1 MADPLSTLLQMAQ
14 REIGEGRPLEARQR
28 LTAHKANASYWPT
41 EAEWLLARASAR
53 SGDRDGERA
62 ALHSI
67 LRANSRDIP
76 ALLAMAQS
84 FADSGDERA
93 AVSWFT
99 TAINQARVTQT
110 APALKPLLDRA
121 HAYCEAAKAR
131 FTAQFDAALADIT
144 ADGAATPALKHAV
157 DLLHGKSQIHLQQPT
172 MFYYPG
178 LPQRAFYERHE
189 FDWVA
194 EIEAQSAALR
204 DEYLALLA
212 AADEPF
218 APYIQRSDSRPAS
231 SSPLLEDPSWGAAY
245 LWQNGTATALAT
257 HCPATMAALDAAPI
271 PHIAARSPMALYS
284 RLKPGTH
291 IAPHHG
297 LLNTRLICHLPL
309 VVPDGCALRV
319 GHETRAWRFGE
330 MLIFDDSVEHEAW
343 NRGSADRTILLFEI
357 WRPEIPL
364 EERALLARLFEAIDR
379 ADPARGQEAA

>member
-14 REIGEGRPLEARQR
+14 RDIGEGRPLEALRR
-28 LTAHKANASYWPT
+28 LTAHKAKASYWPT

-53 SGDRDGERA
+53 SGDRISERA

-84 FADSGDERA
+84 FADSDDERA
-93 AVSWFT
+93 AVSWYT
-99 TAINQARVTQT
+99 TAINQARVSQT

-121 HAYCEAAKAR
+121 HAYCEEAKAR

-144 ADGAATPALKHAV
+144 ADSAATPALKHAV
-157 DLLHGKSQIHLQQPT
+157 DLLHGHSQIYLQQPT
-172 MFYYPG
+172 MLYYPG
-178 LPQRAFYERHE
+178 LPQRAFYERGE

-194 EIEAQSAALR
+194 DIEAQSAVLR
-204 DEYLALLA
+204 DEFLAA
-212 AADEPF
+212 IAADEGRF

-245 LWQNGTATALAT
+245 LWQSGAPTALAAQT
-257 HCPATMAALDAAPI
+257 PATMAALDAAPI

-309 VVPDGCALRV
+309 VVPGGCALRV
-319 GHETRAWRFGE
+319 GHDTREWRLGE
-330 MLIFDDSVEHEAW
+330 MLIFDDSFEHEAW
-343 NRGSADRTILLFEI
+343 NRGNADRTILLFEI
-357 WRPEIPL
+357 WRPEIPV
-364 EERALLARLFEAIDR
+364 EERALLARLFEAIDT
-379 ADPARGQEAA
+379 ADPARGTDTG

>member
-1 MADPLSTLLQMAQ
+1 MPDPLSTLLQTAK
-14 REIGEGRPLEARQR
+14 RDIGEGRPHEAQQR
-28 LTAHKANASYWPT
+28 LLAHKQAAAYWPT

-53 SGDRDGERA
+53 AGDREGERA
-62 ALHSI
+62 ALQSI

-84 FADSGDERA
+84 FADSGDQRA

-99 TAINQARVTQT
+99 TALNQARVSQT
-110 APALKPLLDRA
+110 APALAPLLDRA
-121 HAYCEAAKAR
+121 QAYCEEAKAG
-131 FTAQFDAALADIT
+131 FTARFESTLETIVSAS
-144 ADGAATPALKHAV
+144 AATRALRHAV
-157 DLLHGKSQIHLQQPT
+157 DLLQGRSEIYLQQPT

-204 DEYLALLA
+204 DELMALLA
-212 AADEPF
+212 TDEPF
-218 APYIQRSDSRPAS
+218 APYIQRSESRPAS

-245 LWQNGTATALAT
+245 LWQGGERTALAAQ
-257 HCPATMAALDAAPI
+257 CPATMTALERAPV
-271 PHIAARSPMALYS
+271 PHIAGRSPMALYS
-284 RLKPGTH
+284 RLRPGTH

-309 VVPDGCALRV
+309 VVPDGCGLRV
-319 GHETRAWRFGE
+319 GHETRQWRFGE

-357 WRPEIPL
+357 WRPEIPV
-364 EERALLARLFEAIDR
+364 EERALLARLFEAIDEV
-379 ADPARGQEAA
+379 DPARGQEAA

>member
-1 MADPLSTLLQMAQ
+1 MADPLSTLLQVAK
-14 REIGEGRPLEARQR
+14 RDIGEGRPREAQQR
-28 LTAHKANASYWPT
+28 LLAHKRDAAYWPT

-53 SGDRDGERA
+53 AGDRNAERA
-62 ALHSI
+62 ALQSI
-67 LRANSRDIP
+67 LRANSRDVA
-76 ALLAMAQS
+76 ALLAMGQS

-99 TAINQARVTQT
+99 TATNQAAVSRI
-110 APALKPLLDRA
+110 APALIPLLDRA
-121 HAYCEAAKAR
+121 KSYCEQAKSR
-131 FTAQFDAALADIT
+131 FSAQFESTLSAIAD
-144 ADGAATPALKHAV
+144 DCAATPALRHAV
-157 DLLHGKSQIHLQQPT
+157 DLLQGRSEIYLQQPT

-194 EIEAQSAALR
+194 GIEAQSAALR
-204 DEYLALLA
+204 EEFLALMS
-212 AADEPF
+212 ADEPF

-245 LWQNGTATALAT
+245 LWQSGERTALAAR
-257 HCPATMAALDAAPI
+257 CPTTIAALDTAPI

-309 VVPDGCALRV
+309 VVPDGCGLRV
-319 GHETRAWRFGE
+319 GHETREWRFGE

-357 WRPEIPL
+357 WRPEIPV
-364 EERALLARLFEAIDR
+364 EERSLLARLFEAIDEV
-379 ADPARGQEAA
+379 DPARGQEAA

>member
-1 MADPLSTLLQMAQ
+1 MADALSTLLQMAT
-14 REIGEGRPLEARQR
+14 REIAEGRPREAQQR
-28 LTAHKANASYWPT
+28 LTAHKANANYWPT

-53 SGDRDGERA
+53 AGDRTSERA
-62 ALHSI
+62 ALQSI

-93 AVSWFT
+93 AVSWYT
-99 TAINQARVTQT
+99 TALNQARVTQT

-121 HAYCEAAKAR
+121 QAYCEAAKAR
-131 FTAQFDAALADIT
+131 FTALFDAALADIT
-144 ADGAATPALKHAV
+144 ADSAATPALKHAV
-157 DLLHGKSQIHLQQPT
+157 DLLHGKSQIYLQQPT

-178 LPQRAFYERHE
+178 LPQRAFYERHA

-204 DEYLALLA
+204 DEYIALLA
-212 AADEPF
+212 VEEPF
-218 APYIQRSDSRPAS
+218 APYIQRSESRPAS
-231 SSPLLEDPSWGAAY
+231 SSALLEDPSWGAAY
-245 LWQNGTATALAT
+245 LWQSGAPTALAAQA
-257 HCPATMAALDAAPI
+257 PATMAALAAAPI

-284 RLKPGTH
+284 RLKSGTH

-319 GHETRAWRFGE
+319 GHDTREWRFGE

-357 WRPEIPL
+357 WRPEIPV
-364 EERALLARLFEAIDR
+364 EERVLLARLFEAID
-379 ADPARGQEAA
+379 AVDPARGQEAA

>member
-121 HAYCEAAKAR
+121 HAYCEEAKAR

-144 ADGAATPALKHAV
+144 ADSAATPALKHAV
-157 DLLHGKSQIHLQQPT
+157 DLLHGKSQIYLQQPT

-245 LWQNGTATALAT
+245 LWQSGAPTALAV
-257 HCPATMAALDAAPI
+257 HCPATMAALDSAPI